1 METGLAGSGE
11 TLQDP
16 KSYIL
21 EQFGLPQLD
30 LRSYSPL
37 ALAYIGDGIYEL
49 VVRTAVMGKGGC
61 QVNKLHRLCSH
72 LTKARAQSEM
82 ADILLPHMTGQE
94 EEIYRRGRN
103 AKSYTTAKNASVNDY
118 RRATGF
124 EAVMGYLYLS
134 GQFPRLVEL
143 VKFAVDRYQ
152 PQERQDAEARN

>member
-1 METGLAGSGE
+1 METDLNGADA
-11 TLQDP
+11 LQDP
-16 KSYIL
+16 NSYVL
-21 EQFGLPQLD
+21 EQFGMPQLD
-30 LRSYSPL
+30 LRSFSPL

-49 VVRTAVMGKGGC
+49 VVRTAVMGRGGR
-61 QVNKLHRLCSH
+61 QVQKLHRLCSH
-72 LTKARAQSEM
+72 LTKAKAQSEM
-82 ADILLPHMTGQE
+82 ADLLLPYMTGQE

-143 VKFAVDRYQ
+143 VKLAMEKYQ